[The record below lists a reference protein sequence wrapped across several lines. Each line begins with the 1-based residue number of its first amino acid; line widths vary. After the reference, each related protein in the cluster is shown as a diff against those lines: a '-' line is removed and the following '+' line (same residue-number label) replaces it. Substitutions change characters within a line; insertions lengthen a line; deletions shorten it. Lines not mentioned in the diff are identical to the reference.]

1 MAKLSNNIGKDTVGL
16 NDFAKRVE
24 RLCRFSD
31 VSILLYRNRD
41 GLFLSEIA
49 SSLGSKLDDIIDAL
63 DILVRDDMV
72 DEDRTRQH
80 YMLGDTGVDV
90 FDLNSNDSTIT
101 LESRLSELS
110 NKLQLYAITTDEKAK
125 ESLGDNITNYLYK
138 TYHKTGKELQQLK
151 NKVENEYK
159 TQRDLRYK
167 SQMLALYIRQIEE
180 IMYALDVSRP
190 TEREE
195 GGGKKVYRNLKQM
208 LYGDE
213 NYGKDYRLS
222 IDGFFKNFDAR
233 LSNQILELYNLFRTW
248 WGKTK
253 VALDD
258 FRRASAALDALIHY
272 NPKNSALRDAVEN
285 TDQPLPPL
293 FRRFGKSDEPEDD
306 DAYINIREKIMS
318 LDSVS
323 VDDYNT
329 ITSCCASLHYDFVN
343 FRVLEDQAVP
353 EAMLLDEQ
361 PFEEKNIIDAKEEI
375 EAFRL
380 SDATLLEFLRARY
393 PDIQGNELMSIYMR
407 IALETGEKPMVFDS
421 DFESELQDEH
431 IDEEYNIISVRNRKP
446 LTTHE

>member
-1 MAKLSNNIGKDTVGL
+1 M
-16 NDFAKRVE
+16 
-24 RLCRFSD
+24 
-31 VSILLYRNRD
+31 
-41 GLFLSEIA
+41 
-49 SSLGSKLDDIIDAL
+49 
-63 DILVRDDMV
+63 
-72 DEDRTRQH
+72 
-80 YMLGDTGVDV
+80 
-90 FDLNSNDSTIT
+90 
-101 LESRLSELS
+101 
-110 NKLQLYAITTDEKAK
+110 
-125 ESLGDNITNYLYK
+125 
-138 TYHKTGKELQQLK
+138 
-151 NKVENEYK
+151 
-159 TQRDLRYK
+159 
-167 SQMLALYIRQIEE
+167 
-180 IMYALDVSRP
+180 
-190 TEREE
+190 
-195 GGGKKVYRNLKQM
+195 
-208 LYGDE
+208 
-213 NYGKDYRLS
+213 
-222 IDGFFKNFDAR
+222 
-233 LSNQILELYNLFRTW
+233 
-248 WGKTK
+248 
-253 VALDD
+253 ALDD

-393 PDIQGNELMSIYMR
+393 PDIHGNELMSIYMR